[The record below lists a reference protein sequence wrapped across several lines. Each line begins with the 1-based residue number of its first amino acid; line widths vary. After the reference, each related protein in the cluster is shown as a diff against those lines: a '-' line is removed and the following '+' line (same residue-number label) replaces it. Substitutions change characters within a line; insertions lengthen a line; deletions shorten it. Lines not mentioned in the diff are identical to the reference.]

1 MLLPKPLR
9 GIVPPIVTPLL
20 DRDTL
25 DRPAIEAL
33 VDRLI
38 SAGVSGIFLLG
49 TTGEASSL
57 SYRLRREFVEHVTA
71 YIADRVPVL
80 VNITDTAMSE
90 SLLFAD
96 HAAKSGAS
104 GLVLSPPF
112 YFSLTQCELLHYLER
127 IAPDLPLPTYLY
139 NFPAMTKNPYAP
151 ETVAAAASLPNLCGI
166 KDSSGDMAYFAELIR
181 VLAGHPDFAVFCGPE
196 EILAKAIAMGAH
208 GGIAGGAN
216 LWPELYVDLYRA
228 SVKGET
234 GEVERL
240 QALVM
245 HMSARVFHRMS
256 SSSPTRYLR
265 GMKCGLSLIGA
276 CRNILAEPLESFGAD
291 DIEEIR
297 RALVEV
303 GRV

>member
-9 GIVPPIVTPLL
+9 GIIPPIVTPLL

-25 DRPAIEAL
+25 DRPAAEAL
-33 VDRLI
+33 VNRLI
-38 SAGVSGIFLLG
+38 SAGVSAIFLLG

-80 VNITDTAMSE
+80 VNITDTAMPE
-90 SLLFAD
+90 SLLFAA
-96 HAAKSGAS
+96 HAAKAGAS

-112 YFSLTQCELLHYLER
+112 YFSLTQCELLHYLEK
-127 IAPDLPLPTYLY
+127 IAPELPLPTYLY
-139 NFPAMTKNPYAP
+139 NFPAMTKNQYAP
-151 ETVAAAASLPNLCGI
+151 ETVGAAASLPNLCGI
-166 KDSSGDMAYFAELIR
+166 KDSSGDVTYFAELLR
-181 VLAGHPDFAVFCGPE
+181 VLAGHPGFAVFCGPE
-196 EILAKAIAMGAH
+196 EILAKSIAMGAH

-228 SVKGET
+228 AVNNEAD
-234 GEVERL
+234 EIERL
-240 QALVM
+240 QRLVM
-245 HMSARVFHRMS
+245 HMSTRVFHRTS

-265 GMKCGLSLIGA
+265 GMKCGLSLIGV
-276 CRNILAEPLESFGAD
+276 CRNILAEPLEPYGAGD
-291 DIEEIR
+291 AEEIR

-303 GRV
+303 GRL

>member
-25 DRPAIEAL
+25 DRPAVEAL
-33 VDRLI
+33 LDRLI
-38 SAGVSGIFLLG
+38 AAGVSGIFLLG

-57 SYRLRREFVEHVTA
+57 SYRLRREFVEHVTV

-80 VNITDTAMSE
+80 VNITDTAMPE
-90 SLLFAD
+90 SLAFAA

-112 YFSLTQCELLHYLER
+112 YFALTQCELLHYLER

-166 KDSSGDMAYFAELIR
+166 KDSSGDMTYFAELIR
-181 VLAGHPDFAVFCGPE
+181 VLADHPDFAVFCGPE
-196 EILAKAIAMGAH
+196 EILAK
-208 GGIAGGAN
+208 
-216 LWPELYVDLYRA
+216 
-228 SVKGET
+228 
-234 GEVERL
+234 
-240 QALVM
+240 
-245 HMSARVFHRMS
+245 
-256 SSSPTRYLR
+256 
-265 GMKCGLSLIGA
+265 
-276 CRNILAEPLESFGAD
+276 
-291 DIEEIR
+291 
-297 RALVEV
+297 
-303 GRV
+303 